1 MAAAQSPGL
10 RMMIYGDAPYH
21 YLPSPAWRRQRRLP
35 AMTVGMIPG
44 GQDEKLPPQLTGT
57 LAAGDP
63 YTTPPAP
70 SRQVPPA
77 RPRSVGV
84 RPTTAPG

>member
-1 MAAAQSPGL
+1 
-10 RMMIYGDAPYH
+10 
-21 YLPSPAWRRQRRLP
+21 
-35 AMTVGMIPG
+35 MTVGMIPG